1 MNVLNETARCLRNQL
16 EAENKKNNPNQYI
29 IKKLE
34 WELRKC
40 LKEWDI

>member
-16 EAENKKNNPNQYI
+16 EAERKKNNPNSYVI
-29 IKKLE
+29 IKLE

>member
-16 EAENKKNNPNQYI
+16 EAERKKNNPNSYVI
-29 IKKLE
+29 SKLE

-40 LKEWDI
+40 LEEWDI

>member
-16 EAENKKNNPNQYI
+16 EAERDKDNPNQYI

-34 WELRKC
+34 
-40 LKEWDI
+40 

>member
-16 EAENKKNNPNQYI
+16 EAERKKNNPNSYVI
-29 IKKLE
+29 IKLE
-34 WELRKC
+34 WELKKC

>member
-16 EAENKKNNPNQYI
+16 EAENKKNNPNKQV

-34 WELRKC
+34 YELRKC